1 MSENITNNPSV
12 PSQVVAEVKFPRFIN
27 NLGIIPTSYKDSMDY
42 YETLAW
48 LCNYLEK
55 TVIPTVNQNG
65 EAVQELQALY
75 IQLNDYVSHYFDNL
89 DVQEEINNKLDDMV
103 EQGTLQEII
112 GAYLD
117 ANALWCFDS
126 VNDMKDATNL
136 VNGSY
141 AKTLGFY
148 EKNDEGGATYKIR
161 TITNDDVIDNALIIA
176 LNDEENQL
184 IAELIT
190 NEKITPEMFGAKGDG
205 VTDDTEAI
213 QKALDTKIPL
223 YFSEKTYVITDT
235 LTMPT
240 SSSIIGVTNESK
252 YTEKNYGTIIKIT
265 NDLTNGIEFGILS
278 QIKNITI
285 DCNNNEVSYAL
296 LPNQNITKEANAL
309 IEKVTICNN
318 PAGNGFYIG
327 KINSANQGFN
337 NIINKC
343 VARDCLRGFFISNTD
358 NTLSYCEADSCTIGC
373 SIGQNQNTLINCMFF
388 NSKTHNL
395 RVLYCA
401 YCNIFGGSSDNYSQ
415 SSSTSITESTYIDHS
430 NYINF
435 YGMRFIGGTE
445 SNIKIT
451 NSNMISF
458 NECMH
463 EIETGHVPN
472 YFYKAEGT
480 NSKLVAYNPKYN
492 ASPNTSIGT
501 INIIKIE
508 DIMTALTKT
517 NITVTPSNN
526 VTIVANTSFEKN
538 KIGYVNIRLQVTGTL
553 ESNVVATLSK
563 SSVIND
569 YVFLNITSVTSGIN
583 LGMCRLS
590 PLSNQIQAFLQGSSN
605 LSNGD
610 YVITGVY
617 SVN

>member
-1 MSENITNNPSV
+1 MSEITNNPSV
-12 PSQVVAEVKFPRFIN
+12 PTQIVGTVKFPNFIT
-27 NLGIIPTSYKDSMDY
+27 NLGIIPTSYKDSMSY
-42 YETLAW
+42 YECLAW
-48 LCNYLEK
+48 LCKFLEE

-65 EAVQELQALY
+65 GAVEELQALY
-75 IQLNDYVSHYFDNL
+75 VQLNSYVSNYFDNL
-89 DVQEEINNKLDDMV
+89 DVQEEINEKLDDMV

-126 VNDMKDATNL
+126 VDDMKDSTNL

-141 AKTLGFY
+141 AKTLGYY

-161 TITNDDVIDNALIIA
+161 TITNDDVIDNASIIA
-176 LNDEENQL
+176 LNDETNNL

-190 NEKITPEMFGAKGDG
+190 TEKITPEMFGAKGDG

-213 QKALDTKIPL
+213 QKALNTKIPL
-223 YFSEKTYVITDT
+223 YFSEKIYNISDT

-240 SSSIIGVTNESK
+240 ESSIYGVTNESK
-252 YTEKNYGTIIKIT
+252 HTQANYGTIIKIT
-265 NDLTNGIEFGILS
+265 NNLTNGIEFGILS

-285 DCNNNEVSYAL
+285 DCSNNEVTYAL
-296 LPNQNITKEANAL
+296 LPNQNITTEANAL

-318 PAGNGFYIG
+318 PTGNGFYIG
-327 KINSANQGFN
+327 KINSSNQAFN
-337 NIINKC
+337 NIINNC
-343 VARDCLRGFFISNTD
+343 VARDCLRGFFVTNTD
-358 NTLSYCEADSCTIGC
+358 NTLSYCEADACTIGC

-395 RVLYCA
+395 RFLYCA
-401 YCNIFGGSSDNYSQ
+401 YCNVFGGSADNYAQ
-415 SSSTSITESTYIDHS
+415 SEPNAITESLYIDNA
-430 NYINF
+430 NYINI

-492 ASPNTSIGT
+492 TSPNTSIG
-501 INIIKIE
+501 NISVIKLE
-508 DIMTALTKT
+508 DIMPALTKS
-517 NITVTPSNN
+517 NISVTPATN

-538 KIGYVNIRLQVTGTL
+538 KIGYINIRLQVTGTL
-553 ESNVVATLSK
+553 DSNVVATLSK

-569 YVFLNITSVTSGIN
+569 YVFLNISSVTSGIS

-617 SVN
+617 SV